1 MIAGISGA
9 TGEQIIINKLV
20 GYFPR
25 DVNHAVDA
33 STTATNVQLLAQ
45 SPLVAFAGESL
56 RGQVQVV
63 CDHIMRI
70 KMKFPPEF
78 EKGKCA
84 ATVQRCIDL
93 ASNFPRFQ
101 KNEKAVILKG
111 WAAIEGRYH
120 EIHRMLNAKKDDEKE
135 KLNHDLLSDLKV
147 FWWSVPD
154 EWQDTITA
162 CEAHLQEKN
171 GVVVAGGGS
180 SSSGAAAPPAK
191 RAKGAASSSS
201 SGPSKEVLL
210 RGSVLGRI

>member
-84 ATVQRCIDL
+84 ATVQRCMDL
-93 ASNFPRFQ
+93 AANYPRFA
-101 KNEKAVILKG
+101 KNAKAAVLKG
-111 WAAIEGRYH
+111 FTALEGRYH
-120 EIHRMLNAKKDDEKE
+120 EIHRMLNAKKEE
-135 KLNHDLLSDLKV
+135 EEAKLSHELMSDLRV
-147 FWWSVPD
+147 FWWCVPD
-154 EWQDTITA
+154 DWEPTLVA
-162 CEAHLQEKN
+162 CEAFLAAKHL
-171 GVVVAGGGS
+171 GAGTVVAAS
-180 SSSGAAAPPAK
+180 SSSAPPAK
-191 RAKGAASSSS
+191 RSKGSAAASSSS
-201 SGPSKEVLL
+201 GGPSKEVLL
-210 RGSVLGRI
+210 RGSVLSRF